1 MIAVDT
7 NILIYS
13 HRIESPWHATAK
25 SCIAALSG
33 GLSRWAVPWP
43 CIHEFLGIVTHSRI
57 YTVPTPMALAIEQV
71 QAWCQSP
78 SVTAIGETGVHLA
91 TFSAIVT
98 AANLTGP
105 KIHDAKIAAICLQ
118 HGVSE
123 LWTAD
128 RDFSR
133 FPALKTRNPL
143 IS

>member
-13 HRIESPWHATAK
+13 HRIESPWHAAAK
-25 SCIAALSG
+25 SCVAALAIG
-33 GLSRWAVPWP
+33 RSRWAVPWP
-43 CIHEFLGIVTHSRI
+43 CIHEYLGIVTHPKI
-57 YTVPTPMALAIEQV
+57 YTVPTPMALALEQA

-78 SVTAIGETGVHLA
+78 SVSIIGETGVHLA
-91 TFSAIVT
+91 TLSAIVS
-98 AANLTGP
+98 AANLVGP
-105 KIHDAKIAAICLQ
+105 KIHDARIAAICLQ

-133 FPALKTRNPL
+133 FPTLKARNPL

>member
-7 NILIYS
+7 NILIYA
-13 HRIESPWHATAK
+13 HRIESPWHQMAK
-25 SCIAALSG
+25 SSVAALALG
-33 GLSRWAVPWP
+33 RSRWAVPWP
-43 CIHEFLGIVTHSRI
+43 CIHEFLGIVTHPKI
-57 YTVPTPMALAIEQV
+57 YTVPTPMALALEQA
-71 QAWCQSP
+71 QAWSRSP
-78 SVTAIGETGVHLA
+78 SVSIIGETAVHLA
-91 TFSAIVT
+91 TLSAIVS
-98 AANLTGP
+98 AAKLAGP

-128 RDFSR
+128 RDLSR

>member
-25 SCIAALSG
+25 SSVTALTMG
-33 GLSRWAVPWP
+33 RSRWAIPWP
-43 CIHEFLGIVTHSRI
+43 CIHEFLGIVTHAKI
-57 YTVPTPMALAIEQV
+57 YTVPTPMALALEQA
-71 QAWCQSP
+71 QAWSQSP
-78 SVTAIGETGVHLA
+78 SVSIIGETGVHLA
-91 TFSAIVT
+91 TLSAIIG
-98 AANLTGP
+98 AAKLAGP

-133 FPALKTRNPL
+133 FPALRTRNPL

>member
-7 NILIYS
+7 NILVYS
-13 HRIESPWHATAK
+13 HRIESQWHNTAK
-25 SCIAALSG
+25 PCVAVLAMG
-33 GLSRWAVPWP
+33 RARWAIPWP
-43 CIHEFLGIVTHSRI
+43 CIHEFLGIVTHPRI
-57 YTVPTPMALAIEQV
+57 YTVPTPMALALEQA
-71 QAWCQSP
+71 QAWSQSP
-78 SVTAIGETGVHLA
+78 SVSIIGETGVHLE
-91 TFSAIVT
+91 TLSAVVG
-98 AANLTGP
+98 AAKLVGP

-143 IS
+143 IA